1 MSPSGG
7 GFSTDLGVSSN
18 YSNELFE
25 GRVEKG
31 SNSIAKR
38 IGSVVPKPLVKHR
51 IKRDG
56 VGCVSEPPRNSLV
69 RRKGSGLKF
78 PHRNKD

>member
-38 IGSVVPKPLVKHR
+38 IGSVVPKPLVKHFER
-51 IKRDG
+51 RG
-56 VGCVSEPPRNSLV
+56 RQQGGGHGSRNPSKSV
-69 RRKGSGLKF
+69 
-78 PHRNKD
+78 

>member
-38 IGSVVPKPLVKHR
+38 IGSVVPKPLVKHF
-51 IKRDG
+51 
-56 VGCVSEPPRNSLV
+56 E
-69 RRKGSGLKF
+69 RRG
-78 PHRNKD
+78 